1 MTNLAIGVSREMHNR
16 GFAISI
22 AEIPYLAAVIVH
34 QEPQETVRGKSV
46 DSPGGR
52 RGTPG

>member
-1 MTNLAIGVSREMHNR
+1 MHNR
-16 GFAISI
+16 GSAIGI

-34 QEPQETVRGKSV
+34 QEPQGTVRGKSV

-52 RGTPG
+52 RGDSRLGTSSPG